1 MPLVLAFAFIGGV
14 LTIVA
19 PCTLPIVPLVLGVGA
34 TGGYRRALGVML
46 GFGATFVALS
56 VLLSSALVA
65 AGISTSQLRLAS
77 AVALGFFGVF
87 LVLPVLGDRL
97 VSRLPQFVGFGPGV
111 GAGSG
116 GLLGGLATGAA
127 LGFIWAPCVGPIMA
141 SVIVVAATSGPT
153 ILGLAV
159 ALAYVAG
166 AALPLFAIATLG
178 RRAVR
183 AAGSPARRARVQQ
196 ALGVLMIAASVTV
209 VTQLDVPLENSVAG
223 VLPAGWTATLDS
235 LAQVPGTQQAP
246 GTQGGTGRV
255 ESSSAALN
263 AATQA
268 GRSVGSAALPTP
280 IASSLP
286 SAVPLDDLGLAPELR
301 GITAWINSDPLT
313 MDSLRG
319 KVVLVHFWTFDCI
332 NCRDV
337 QPYVKAWYARYAAAG
352 FVVVG
357 VHTPELSF
365 ERDLG
370 NVRTAVAQD
379 GVTFPVAFDPAFAT
393 WNAYANK
400 YWPAFYFVDRSG
412 HIRHVHYGEGDYAG
426 SEMVIRELLSQN

>member
-1 MPLVLAFAFIGGV
+1 MTLVLAFAFVGGL

-19 PCTLPIVPLVLGVGA
+19 PCTLPIVPLVLGAGA
-34 TGGYRRALGVML
+34 TGGYRRALGITF
-46 GFGATFVALS
+46 GFGATFVVFS

-65 AGISTSQLRLAS
+65 AGISTNQVRAGS
-77 AVALGFFGVF
+77 ALALGFFGAF
-87 LVLPVLGDRL
+87 LALPALGDRL
-97 VSRLPQFVGFGPGV
+97 ASRLPRFGFGSRGA
-111 GAGSG
+111 AGSS

-141 SVIVVAATSGPT
+141 SVIAVAATSGPT
-153 ILGLAV
+153 LQGLAI

-166 AALPLFAIATLG
+166 AALPLFAIAVLG

-183 AAGSPARRARVQQ
+183 AAGSPARRARIQQ
-196 ALGVLMIAASVTV
+196 AFGALMIAASLVV
-209 VTQLDVPLENSVAG
+209 VTQFDVPLENSVAS
-223 VLPAGWTATLDS
+223 VLPVGWTATLDS
-235 LAQVPGTQQAP
+235 LAQGPGTREGAVQVQ
-246 GTQGGTGRV
+246 
-255 ESSSAALN
+255 SSSTPQAAVAQGDAAL
-263 AATQA
+263 
-268 GRSVGSAALPTP
+268 GSAGLPAP

-286 SAVPLDDLGLAPELR
+286 SAMPLDDLGLAPELR
-301 GITAWINSDPLT
+301 GITAWINSPPLT
-313 MDSLRG
+313 MASLRG

-393 WNAYANK
+393 WNAYANR

-426 SEMVIRELLSQN
+426 SEQVIRQLLGQT